1 MKKLKIIQISMMLI
15 ALCFCTSCSGSK
27 QMPNDL
33 LKTAIQNEDGNY
45 GEYGLELKD
54 FSVKDRNYDSNYKT
68 ESVTVE
74 VRAENADSAYE
85 VAYAV
90 VGSRQN
96 GDWDVTSVQEMNTT
110 VLPKESL
117 PQGIVDSDVAQLLQ
131 EKENVRYYLTPGYC
145 GYSNALEQDITVD
158 VQLCSDTQYMSA
170 TRDYQLFYQYTLD
183 GWELVGQN
191 EDDVKVQITD
201 DLCGTWV
208 ASNGEDSY
216 KFVIDHIEGDTAYV
230 KYQAQFRMPQYG
242 WSSRMI
248 SRGYDTLTPVP
259 VSVVY
264 EDWKSDYYGI
274 EIVFEKTRY
283 AEYSSE
289 DTFDSFWSN
298 PMTVGIYVF
307 PDHCPQRTYA
317 NGTVEDGKS
326 YVLADINMSDATRP
340 VNGTYILTKQ

>member
-96 GDWDVTSVQEMNTT
+96 GDWDVTSVQEMDTT

-117 PQGIVDSDVAQLLQ
+117 SQGIVDSDVAQLLQ

-183 GWELVGQN
+183 GWELVGKN

-248 SRGYDTLTPVP
+248 SRGYDT
-259 VSVVY
+259 
-264 EDWKSDYYGI
+264 
-274 EIVFEKTRY
+274 
-283 AEYSSE
+283 
-289 DTFDSFWSN
+289 
-298 PMTVGIYVF
+298 
-307 PDHCPQRTYA
+307 
-317 NGTVEDGKS
+317 
-326 YVLADINMSDATRP
+326 
-340 VNGTYILTKQ
+340 

>member
-170 TRDYQLFYQYTLD
+170 
-183 GWELVGQN
+183 
-191 EDDVKVQITD
+191 
-201 DLCGTWV
+201 
-208 ASNGEDSY
+208 
-216 KFVIDHIEGDTAYV
+216 
-230 KYQAQFRMPQYG
+230 
-242 WSSRMI
+242 
-248 SRGYDTLTPVP
+248 
-259 VSVVY
+259 
-264 EDWKSDYYGI
+264 
-274 EIVFEKTRY
+274 
-283 AEYSSE
+283 
-289 DTFDSFWSN
+289 
-298 PMTVGIYVF
+298 
-307 PDHCPQRTYA
+307 
-317 NGTVEDGKS
+317 
-326 YVLADINMSDATRP
+326 NMR
-340 VNGTYILTKQ
+340 V